1 MTENVAGL
9 LSTHTTMGLFSSVIH
24 VRDATGEAVCK
35 ALKNSVPNWPFRV
48 SEQHTMTGA
57 PHSAPEDTLLY
68 MVSPLYGS
76 WSTIVEGHFAVKDAP
91 WLSDLAK
98 CLSGALAT
106 YVLALMVHDDDVL
119 YYDLCQDGANLD
131 GYNSDPQYFETA
143 RLSEESIAEQR
154 HNPRAFA
161 PLLPDSASMAEL
173 QAILDRGWWSA
184 WKGERLDADGVP
196 PEDEPCFVFEGDRM
210 AAIGD
215 LLRLH
220 GGGEGYPFAAWAEA
234 PGIRWPEFQEL
245 RFQRA

>member
-1 MTENVAGL
+1 MRLRPQRRGNRFVQRRGRRELCAVTENVAGL

-48 SEQHTMTGA
+48 SEQQAMTGA
-57 PHSAPEDTLLY
+57 PQSPPKDTLLY
-68 MVSPLYGS
+68 LVSPLYGS

-106 YVLALMVHDDDVL
+106 YVLALMVHDDDVQ

-143 RLSEESIAEQR
+143 RLSEESIDR
-154 HNPRAFA
+154 KSTRLNSSHI
-161 PLLPDSASMAEL
+161 PLS
-173 QAILDRGWWSA
+173 
-184 WKGERLDADGVP
+184 
-196 PEDEPCFVFEGDRM
+196 RM
-210 AAIGD
+210 
-215 LLRLH
+215 
-220 GGGEGYPFAAWAEA
+220 PS
-234 PGIRWPEFQEL
+234 
-245 RFQRA
+245 